1 MTDKFDSNPLRS
13 YGTPHVSK
21 VLGRITGRTMNRR
34 GFSDSR
40 MLENWSAIVGPQL
53 AAMSQ
58 PVRLS
63 RRKSGRDGGDT
74 SGHAGGNTGGNTGG
88 VLTVK
93 AEGAIALEIQHL
105 APQIIDRLNSYY
117 GHAAIARLNII
128 QGPVTVTPSPLNP
141 PPIKEEDISALADDF
156 EEIETPRL
164 KRALASLALLMRRDK
179 G

>member
-13 YGTPHVSK
+13 SGTPHVSK

-34 GFSDSR
+34 GFNDSR

-63 RRKSGRDGGDT
+63 RRKSGRDGEET
-74 SGHAGGNTGGNTGG
+74 AGG

-117 GHAAIARLNII
+117 GYAAIARLNIV
-128 QGPVTVTPSPLNP
+128 QGPVTVTPSPLSP
-141 PPIKEEDISALADDF
+141 LPIKDEEISALADDF
-156 EEIETPRL
+156 DEIDTPRL

>member
-63 RRKSGRDGGDT
+63 RRKSGRDGEDT
-74 SGHAGGNTGGNTGG
+74 VGG
-88 VLTVK
+88 VLTIK

-105 APQIIDRLNSYY
+105 SPQIIDRLNSYY
-117 GHAAIARLNII
+117 GHAAISRLNII
-128 QGPVTVTPSPLNP
+128 QGPVTITPSPLNP

>member
-13 YGTPHVSK
+13 SGTPHVSK

-63 RRKSGRDGGDT
+63 RRKSGRDGEET
-74 SGHAGGNTGGNTGG
+74 AGG

-117 GHAAIARLNII
+117 GYAAIARLNIV
-128 QGPVTVTPSPLNP
+128 QGPVTVTLSPLSP
-141 PPIKEEDISALADDF
+141 PPIKDEEISALADDF
-156 EEIETPRL
+156 DEIETPRL

>member
-40 MLENWSAIVGPQL
+40 MLENWAAIVGPQL
-53 AAMSQ
+53 ATMSQ

-63 RRKSGRDGGDT
+63 RRKSGRDGEDT
-74 SGHAGGNTGGNTGG
+74 AGG

-105 APQIIDRLNSYY
+105 SPQIIDRLNSYY
-117 GHAAIARLNII
+117 GHAAISRLNII
-128 QGPVTVTPSPLNP
+128 QGPVTITPSPLNP

>member
-1 MTDKFDSNPLRS
+1 MTDKFDSNPLS
-13 YGTPHVSK
+13 SSGTPHVSR

-58 PVRLS
+58 PLRLS
-63 RRKSGRDGGDT
+63 RHKSGRDGEKT
-74 SGHAGGNTGGNTGG
+74 AGGL
-88 VLTVK
+88 LTVK
-93 AEGAIALEIQHL
+93 AEGAVALEIQHL

-117 GHAAIARLNII
+117 GYAAIAKLNIV
-128 QGPVTVTPSPLNP
+128 QGPVTVTPSPLSP
-141 PPIKEEDISALADDF
+141 PSIKDQEILALADDF
-156 EEIETPRL
+156 VEIKTPRL
-164 KRALASLALLMRRDK
+164 KRALATLALLMRRDK

>member
-1 MTDKFDSNPLRS
+1 
-13 YGTPHVSK
+13 
-21 VLGRITGRTMNRR
+21 MNRR

-40 MLENWSAIVGPQL
+40 MLENWAAIVGPQL

-63 RRKSGRDGGDT
+63 RRKSGRDGEET
-74 SGHAGGNTGGNTGG
+74 AGG

-156 EEIETPRL
+156 EDIETPRL

>member
-63 RRKSGRDGGDT
+63 RRKSGRDGEDT
-74 SGHAGGNTGGNTGG
+74 AGG

-117 GHAAIARLNII
+117 GHAAISRLNII
-128 QGPVTVTPSPLNP
+128 QGPVTITLSPLNP

>member
-63 RRKSGRDGGDT
+63 RRKSGRDGEDT
-74 SGHAGGNTGGNTGG
+74 AGG

-117 GHAAIARLNII
+117 GHAAISRLNII
-128 QGPVTVTPSPLNP
+128 QGPVTITPSPLNP

>member
-63 RRKSGRDGGDT
+63 RRKGGRDGEDT
-74 SGHAGGNTGGNTGG
+74 AGG

-117 GHAAIARLNII
+117 GHAAISRLNII
-128 QGPVTVTPSPLNP
+128 QGPVTITPSPFNP

>member
-1 MTDKFDSNPLRS
+1 
-13 YGTPHVSK
+13 
-21 VLGRITGRTMNRR
+21 MNRR

-63 RRKSGRDGGDT
+63 RRKSGRDGEDT
-74 SGHAGGNTGGNTGG
+74 AGG

-128 QGPVTVTPSPLNP
+128 QGPVTITPSPLNP

>member
-1 MTDKFDSNPLRS
+1 
-13 YGTPHVSK
+13 
-21 VLGRITGRTMNRR
+21 
-34 GFSDSR
+34 
-40 MLENWSAIVGPQL
+40 
-53 AAMSQ
+53 MSQ

-63 RRKSGRDGGDT
+63 RRKGGRDGEDT
-74 SGHAGGNTGGNTGG
+74 AGG

-117 GHAAIARLNII
+117 GHAAISRLNII
-128 QGPVTVTPSPLNP
+128 QGPVTITPSPFNP

>member
-13 YGTPHVSK
+13 SGTPHVSK
-21 VLGRITGRTMNRR
+21 VLGRITGRAMNRR

-53 AAMSQ
+53 AMMSQ

-63 RRKSGRDGGDT
+63 RRKSGRDGEET
-74 SGHAGGNTGGNTGG
+74 AGG

-117 GHAAIARLNII
+117 GYAAIARLNIV
-128 QGPVTVTPSPLNP
+128 QGHVTVTPSPLSP
-141 PPIKEEDISALADDF
+141 PPIKDQEILALADDF
-156 EEIETPRL
+156 DEIETPRL

>member
-63 RRKSGRDGGDT
+63 RRKSGRDGEDT
-74 SGHAGGNTGGNTGG
+74 AGG

>member
-63 RRKSGRDGGDT
+63 RRKGGRDGEDT
-74 SGHAGGNTGGNTGG
+74 AGG

-105 APQIIDRLNSYY
+105 SPQIIDRLNSYY
-117 GHAAIARLNII
+117 GHAAISRLNII
-128 QGPVTVTPSPLNP
+128 QGPVTITPSPLNP

>member
-63 RRKSGRDGGDT
+63 RRKSGRDGEDT
-74 SGHAGGNTGGNTGG
+74 AGG

-105 APQIIDRLNSYY
+105 SPQIIDRLNSYY
-117 GHAAIARLNII
+117 GHAAISRLNII

>member
-1 MTDKFDSNPLRS
+1 MTDKFDSNPLLS
-13 YGTPHVSK
+13 SGTPHVSK

-63 RRKSGRDGGDT
+63 RRKSGRDGEET
-74 SGHAGGNTGGNTGG
+74 AGG

-117 GHAAIARLNII
+117 GYAAIARLNIV
-128 QGPVTVTPSPLNP
+128 QGPVTVTPSPLSP
-141 PPIKEEDISALADDF
+141 LPIKDEEISALADDF
-156 EEIETPRL
+156 DEIETPRL

>member
-63 RRKSGRDGGDT
+63 RRKSGRDGEDT
-74 SGHAGGNTGGNTGG
+74 AGG

-128 QGPVTVTPSPLNP
+128 QGPVTITPSPLNP

>member
-63 RRKSGRDGGDT
+63 RRKSGRDGEET
-74 SGHAGGNTGGNTGG
+74 AGG

>member
-63 RRKSGRDGGDT
+63 RRKGGRDGEDT
-74 SGHAGGNTGGNTGG
+74 AGG

-117 GHAAIARLNII
+117 GHAAISRLNII
-128 QGPVTVTPSPLNP
+128 QGPVTITPSPLNP

>member
-13 YGTPHVSK
+13 SGTPHVSK

-63 RRKSGRDGGDT
+63 RRKSGRDGEET
-74 SGHAGGNTGGNTGG
+74 TGG

-117 GHAAIARLNII
+117 GYAAIARLNIV
-128 QGPVTVTPSPLNP
+128 QGPVTVTPSPLSQ
-141 PPIKEEDISALADDF
+141 PPIKDEEISALADDF
-156 EEIETPRL
+156 DEIETPRL

>member
-63 RRKSGRDGGDT
+63 RRKSGRDGEDT
-74 SGHAGGNTGGNTGG
+74 AGG

-156 EEIETPRL
+156 DEIKTPRL

>member
-63 RRKSGRDGGDT
+63 RRKGGRDGEDT
-74 SGHAGGNTGGNTGG
+74 VGG

-117 GHAAIARLNII
+117 GHAAISRLNII
-128 QGPVTVTPSPLNP
+128 QGPVTITPSPLNP

>member
-63 RRKSGRDGGDT
+63 RRKGGRDGEDT
-74 SGHAGGNTGGNTGG
+74 AGG

-128 QGPVTVTPSPLNP
+128 QGPVTITPSPLNP

>member
-63 RRKSGRDGGDT
+63 RRKSGRDGEDT
-74 SGHAGGNTGGNTGG
+74 AGG

-105 APQIIDRLNSYY
+105 SPQIIDRLNSYY
-117 GHAAIARLNII
+117 GHAAISRLNSL
-128 QGPVTVTPSPLNP
+128 QGPVTITPSPLNP

>member
-63 RRKSGRDGGDT
+63 RRKSGRDGEDT
-74 SGHAGGNTGGNTGG
+74 AGG

-117 GHAAIARLNII
+117 GHAAISRLNII
-128 QGPVTVTPSPLNP
+128 QGPVTITPSPLNP

-164 KRALASLALLMRRDK
+164 KRALASDRRSVV
-179 G
+179 

>member
-40 MLENWSAIVGPQL
+40 MLENWAAIVGPQL
-53 AAMSQ
+53 ATMSQ
-58 PVRLS
+58 PVRMS
-63 RRKSGRDGGDT
+63 RRKSTRDGGET
-74 SGHAGGNTGGNTGG
+74 PGG

-128 QGPVTVTPSPLNP
+128 QGPVTITPSPLNP
-141 PPIKEEDISALADDF
+141 PPIKEEDISALAEGF